1 MSDVNKTVIFEQ
13 FARKAKQRLEERKK
27 FKTEKLKIKSMG
39 DEVLEIRGLS
49 DNEIS
54 DCMDFSTDS
63 LEVDR
68 YTIYM
73 ASVTLQEAARV
84 LVNEG
89 ALAPG
94 KEYKITEIFTG
105 AERNFI
111 TRRVLQLSGVGGEA
125 EIEVISENE
134 EVKNS

>member
-1 MSDVNKTVIFEQ
+1 MSEVNRTIVFEQ
-13 FARKAKQRLEERKK
+13 FARKAKLRLEERKK
-27 FKTEKLKIKSMG
+27 FRTERLMIKSMG

-54 DCMDFSTDS
+54 DCMDFSTDPI
-63 LEVDR
+63 ETDR

-73 ASVTLQEAARV
+73 ASPTLQEAAKV

-89 ALAPG
+89 VLQPS

-111 TRRVLQLSGVGGEA
+111 ARRVLQLSGVGGEA
-125 EIEVISENE
+125 DIEVISENE